1 MIAKGN
7 ISMYQPQ
14 SLPPYI
20 IVVKIHKPENHVRPI
35 VNWNNAPAHKLA
47 EFMTHKLTLFNI
59 NDTLQ

>member
-1 MIAKGN
+1 
-7 ISMYQPQ
+7 MYQPQ

-20 IVVKIHKPENHVRPI
+20 TVLVKIHTPENHVRPT

-47 EFMTHKLTLFNI
+47 EFMTHKLTQFNI